1 MKVIDLLNKIAKGEK
16 VPFRIRVSNDYYHF
30 DDEEDMYY
38 RDDED
43 KEEFYTDSMITGFVD
58 LNDEIEIIE
67 KIRNLDNLKEFIVT
81 NMGYYTRYLNDA
93 SSTERYVNDMNYI
106 IEIINDLKENSK

>member
-16 VPFRIRVSNDYYHF
+16 VPFRIRVDNVYYHF
-30 DDEEDMYY
+30 DDEKDMYS

-43 KEEFYTDSMITGFVD
+43 RTEFYTDSMITGFVD
-58 LNDEIEIIE
+58 LNDKIEIIE
-67 KIRNLDNLKEFIVT
+67 KCKNLDNLKEFIIT

-93 SSTERYVNDMNYI
+93 SSTERYVNDMNHI
-106 IEIINDLKENSK
+106 VEIIDDLKENLK